1 MRRHTTPID
10 SAARLSS
17 EQIDTLAHQRA
28 SAKIGWF
35 IHAAIYAV
43 VIGGLALFAASQGRY
58 WPLAPALGWGFGL
71 AIHGIRVFAIGTES
85 RWRQRMVER
94 ERQRLQRRQ
103 I

>member
-58 WPLAPALGWGFGL
+58 WPLAPALGWAFGL
-71 AIHGIRVFAIGTES
+71 AIHGIRVFAIGSGS
-85 RWRQRMVER
+85 RWRNRLVER
-94 ERQRLQRRQ
+94 ERQRLQQRQ